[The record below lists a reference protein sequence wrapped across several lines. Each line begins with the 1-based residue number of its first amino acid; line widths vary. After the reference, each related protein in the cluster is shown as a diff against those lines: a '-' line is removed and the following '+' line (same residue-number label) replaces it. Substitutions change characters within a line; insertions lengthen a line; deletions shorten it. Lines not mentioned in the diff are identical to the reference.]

1 MIISTK
7 FYCKTSCSVGPRSL
21 NPVVWTERF
30 IKGKWYDG
38 EYETWTWKD
47 GYKCNNGWR
56 KYWVTNESGV
66 KEEISRSYMHAIFQL
81 DFDEVRDQ
89 KINDILNKDDL

>member
-21 NPVVWTERF
+21 HPNVVWTERF

-38 EYETWTWKD
+38 EYET
-47 GYKCNNGWR
+47 Y
-56 KYWVTNESGV
+56 
-66 KEEISRSYMHAIFQL
+66 
-81 DFDEVRDQ
+81 
-89 KINDILNKDDL
+89 